1 MTTRS
6 SETDIQV
13 STVKT
18 EKSKSKITYSDDRQ
32 QQVKYKNALSQTLKI
47 ESGVLQGSLLG
58 PLLFQVS
65 IVKTEKSKITYSGAT
80 LFNSL
85 PTNLKLFEKVSYYYV
100 FKYKL
105 KEYLFNI

>member
-18 EKSKSKITYSDDRQ
+18 EKSKSKITYS
-32 QQVKYKNALSQTLKI
+32 
-47 ESGVLQGSLLG
+47 
-58 PLLFQVS
+58 
-65 IVKTEKSKITYSGAT
+65 GAT

-85 PTNLKLFEKVSYYYV
+85 PTNLKLFENYSYNV
-100 FKYKL
+100 FKCKL
-105 KEYLFNI
+105 KEYFLNLNNEVEHLENFSCINCKHVVCCNCNKIIINSAIYFYVIMYK

>member
-13 STVKT
+13 SNVKT
-18 EKSKSKITYSDDRQ
+18 EKSKSKITYS
-32 QQVKYKNALSQTLKI
+32 
-47 ESGVLQGSLLG
+47 
-58 PLLFQVS
+58 
-65 IVKTEKSKITYSGAT
+65 GAT
-80 LFNSL
+80 LISL

-105 KEYLFNI
+105 KEYFLN